1 MRLPPLVSLV
11 MLVAFLPEGG
21 SRVHA
26 QQQNAPLD
34 LTGTW
39 VSVVTEEWHLRMITP
54 PRGNFEGMTINDAAR
69 KIAGAW
75 DPARDEA
82 AGDTCKAY
90 GAAGLMRLPG
100 RVRFSWQDRG
110 NTLRMEADAG
120 QQTRLLHFGAAPAR
134 TERTLQ
140 GQSIAAWETGDKGG
154 RLKVVTTHM
163 RPGYLRKNGVP
174 YSDQAVVT
182 EYFNVMTD
190 PNGGEWFVV
199 TTIVS
204 DPVYLLRDYVTS
216 SNFRKEADG
225 SKWRPRPCSAR

>member
-1 MRLPPLVSLV
+1 VRLPLLVSLL
-11 MLVAFLPEGG
+11 MFLPPQGG
-21 SRVHA
+21 SHA
-26 QQQNAPLD
+26 SAQERNAPID
-34 LTGTW
+34 LRGTW

-69 KIAGAW
+69 TIASAW

-90 GAAGLMRLPG
+90 GAANLMRLPG
-100 RVRFSWQDRG
+100 RVRFSWQDNGR
-110 NTLRMEADAG
+110 TLRLEADAG
-120 QQTRLLHFGAAPAR
+120 QQTRLLQFGDAPAR
-134 TERTLQ
+134 ANRTLQ
-140 GQSIAAWETGDKGG
+140 GQSSATWETADKGG
-154 RLKVVTTHM
+154 RLKVVTTHL

-174 YSDQAVVT
+174 YSEQATVT
-182 EYFNVMTD
+182 EYFNLMTD
-190 PNGGEWFVV
+190 PNGGDWLVV

-225 SKWRPRPCSAR
+225 SRWRPRPCSAR